1 MPGYTPKT
9 SAYAPA
15 PTTETKE
22 MKDRFSMPAVPQLTV
37 VQMILAAGII
47 AYAYTA
53 RKVNG
58 VIVATLALT
67 IGLLHMYDHLYRVQ
81 RGPENLFFLP
91 SEGKTEHYCATGA
104 CGCGK

>member
-37 VQMILAAGII
+37 VQMILAAVII

-53 RKVNG
+53 RKVN
-58 VIVATLALT
+58 
-67 IGLLHMYDHLYRVQ
+67 
-81 RGPENLFFLP
+81 GPENLFFLP